1 MPKYLEMRFSTNSL
15 IMGFTTKGPKSCIH
29 ENLIEKENHQTR
41 SWSVFHFSAKIFP
54 QKCGISEAI
63 TLNVDI

>member
-1 MPKYLEMRFSTNSL
+1 LKFSWVHIFL
-15 IMGFTTKGPKSCIH
+15 GHPVH